1 VTVYVD
7 TSVVLR
13 VLLVQGKPLDIWA
26 KWEAAWSSELLGLEA
41 RRVIDRLRLEAALD
55 DQGVV
60 SAQRELVRI
69 EGTIGRIGLTRAVLR
84 RAALPMATAV
94 KTLDAIHIASAML
107 FQERRG
113 TQLLFVTH
121 DAQQATAACALG
133 FECRGV

>member
-1 VTVYVD
+1 M
-7 TSVVLR
+7 
-13 VLLVQGKPLDIWA
+13 
-26 KWEAAWSSELLGLEA
+26 
-41 RRVIDRLRLEAALD
+41 IDRLRLEAALD

-94 KTLDAIHIASAML
+94 KTLDAIHVASAML

-121 DAQQATAACALG
+121 DAQQATAARALG